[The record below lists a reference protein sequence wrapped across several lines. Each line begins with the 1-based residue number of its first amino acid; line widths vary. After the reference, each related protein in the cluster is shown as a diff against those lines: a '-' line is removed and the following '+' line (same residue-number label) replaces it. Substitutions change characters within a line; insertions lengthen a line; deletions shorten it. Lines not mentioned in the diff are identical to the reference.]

1 MDFITTGIIAS
12 SAYDL
17 LKRGLTLSA
26 ERIKNCLGQWIKD
39 DVVAE
44 AVAEE
49 LAKLGIN
56 DEMSEVAI
64 ARRLEKSPEVTGLIH
79 DINAKVA
86 VVAPSTITN
95 VTQTHSGTGDNV
107 AGNKIVQSST

>member
-12 SAYDL
+12 SVYDV
-17 LKRGLTLSA
+17 LKHGLKLSA
-26 ERIKNCLGQWIKD
+26 GMLKERLSEWIKE

-64 ARRLEKSPEVTGLIH
+64 SRRLDQSPAITGLIR
-79 DINAKVA
+79 DINAKTA
-86 VVAPSTITN
+86 VVAHSTITN
-95 VTQTHSGTGDNV
+95 VTQTHSGSGDNV
-107 AGNKIVQSST
+107 AGNKIGK

>member
-12 SAYDL
+12 SVYDV
-17 LKRGLTLSA
+17 LKHGLKLSA
-26 ERIKNCLGQWIKD
+26 GMLKERLSEWIKE

-49 LAKLGIN
+49 LAKLGI
-56 DEMSEVAI
+56 DDGMSEIAI
-64 ARRLEKSPEVTGLIH
+64 TRRLEQSPAIIGLIR

-86 VVAPSTITN
+86 VVAHSTITN
-95 VTQTHSGTGDNV
+95 VTQTHSGSGDNV
-107 AGNKIVQSST
+107 AGNKIAK

>member
-12 SAYDL
+12 SVYDV
-17 LKRGLTLSA
+17 LKHGLKLSA
-26 ERIKNCLGQWIKD
+26 GMLRERLSEWIKE

-49 LAKLGIN
+49 IAKLGIN
-56 DEMSEVAI
+56 DELSEVAI
-64 ARRLEKSPEVTGLIH
+64 TRRLEQSPAITGLIR

-86 VVAPSTITN
+86 VVAHSTITN
-95 VTQTHSGTGDNV
+95 VTQTHCGSGDNV
-107 AGNKIVQSST
+107 AGNKIVK

>member
-12 SAYDL
+12 SAYDV
-17 LKRGLTLSA
+17 LKNGLKLSA
-26 ERIKNCLGQWIKD
+26 ERLKERLGQWIKE

-49 LAKLGIN
+49 LTKLGIN

-64 ARRLEKSPEVTGLIH
+64 TRRLEQSTEIAGLIRE
-79 DINAKVA
+79 INAKA
-86 VVAPSTITN
+86 AIVAPSTITN
-95 VTQTHSGTGDNV
+95 VTQTHSGSGDNV
-107 AGNKIVQSST
+107 AGNKIVQ

>member
-12 SAYDL
+12 SVYDV
-17 LKRGLTLSA
+17 LKHGLKLSA
-26 ERIKNCLGQWIKD
+26 GMLKERLSQWIKE

-49 LAKLGIN
+49 LTKLGIS

-64 ARRLEKSPEVTGLIH
+64 TRRLEQSAAITGLIR

-86 VVAPSTITN
+86 VVAHSTITN
-95 VTQTHSGTGDNV
+95 VTQTHSGSGDNV
-107 AGNKIVQSST
+107 AGNKIVK

>member
-12 SAYDL
+12 SVYDA
-17 LKRGLTLSA
+17 LKHGLKLSA
-26 ERIKNCLGQWIKD
+26 GMLKERLSEWIKD
-39 DVVAE
+39 DFLAE

-64 ARRLEKSPEVTGLIH
+64 SRRLEQSPAITGLIR
-79 DINAKVA
+79 DINAKTA
-86 VVAPSTITN
+86 VVAQSTITN
-95 VTQTHSGTGDNV
+95 VTQTHSGSGDNV
-107 AGNKIVQSST
+107 AGNKIVK